1 MGAGVGVPAPLAHDT
16 AMGLPRLSA
25 ALYWCSIHN
34 RLTAAPAARLTSGT
48 LCFTHELRQAPART
62 KTANVGSKAKGLV
75 TPVPGT
81 VAKSQVPSLPCRTN
95 G

>member
-1 MGAGVGVPAPLAHDT
+1 MVGDPAPSAHDT

-48 LCFTHELRQAPART
+48 LCSTHELCPSRDRER
-62 KTANVGSKAKGLV
+62 VGGLKGLG
-75 TPVPGT
+75 TPAPSNLVPT
-81 VAKSQVPSLPCRTN
+81 PFLVL
-95 G
+95 